1 MKRQYIIPK
10 SKVEQSECFTL
21 IAVSSESWKKY
32 DEGAG
37 ENGSLVSE
45 QKSFFEDSEWSD
57 D

>member
-10 SKVEQSECFTL
+10 SKVEQSECYTF
-21 IAVSSESWKKY
+21 IAVSTATWKKY

-37 ENGSLVSE
+37 ENGSLVNE